1 MGDSISSD
9 IKGGVQAGIPTC
21 WYRQEGAVNRSEY
34 RPDYEISDLHAL
46 FDILG
51 VF

>member
-1 MGDSISSD
+1 MLS
-9 IKGGVQAGIPTC
+9 GVVLTGHRIV
-21 WYRQEGAVNRSEY
+21 Y
-34 RPDYEISDLHAL
+34 YEISDLHAL